1 MNKVVRMLLPV
12 ALCLMATV
20 GFSGCKGG
28 ASSGGSTQP
37 SALADEPNVTFKDLQ
52 GNSVALSG
60 FKGKVLLV
68 NFWGTWCEPCRGEIP
83 ILIRLQQ
90 NYSGKG
96 FTLLGVA
103 TNDEVSSV
111 GPFVHNTQFNV
122 DGKQETM
129 NYPIVMGSDDIS
141 TKFGGLLG
149 MPTSYL
155 INRDGKIVKRYI
167 GSLNE
172 AQIVKDVES
181 QL

>member
-1 MNKVVRMLLPV
+1 MRRTILWIVVVIVVVAFVARRTSLRSSLPHDGLSRAV
-12 ALCLMATV
+12 QRPLAPEFTLPQLNGQQV
-20 GFSGCKGG
+20 SL
-28 ASSGGSTQP
+28 SSYRGRI
-37 SALADEPNVTFKDLQ
+37 
-52 GNSVALSG
+52 
-60 FKGKVLLV
+60 VLLD
-68 NFWGTWCEPCRGEIP
+68 FWATWCVPCREETP
-83 ILIRLQQ
+83 HFVELQQ
-90 NYSGKG
+90 KYGERG
-96 FTLLGVA
+96 LQVIGVSMDDSPA
-103 TNDEVSSV
+103 PVR
-111 GPFVHNTQFNV
+111 PFVEQFHV
-122 DGKQETM
+122 

>member
-1 MNKVVRMLLPV
+1 
-12 ALCLMATV
+12 
-20 GFSGCKGG
+20 
-28 ASSGGSTQP
+28 
-37 SALADEPNVTFKDLQ
+37 
-52 GNSVALSG
+52 
-60 FKGKVLLV
+60 
-68 NFWGTWCEPCRGEIP
+68 
-83 ILIRLQQ
+83 
-90 NYSGKG
+90 
-96 FTLLGVA
+96 
-103 TNDEVSSV
+103 
-111 GPFVHNTQFNV
+111 VHNTQFNV